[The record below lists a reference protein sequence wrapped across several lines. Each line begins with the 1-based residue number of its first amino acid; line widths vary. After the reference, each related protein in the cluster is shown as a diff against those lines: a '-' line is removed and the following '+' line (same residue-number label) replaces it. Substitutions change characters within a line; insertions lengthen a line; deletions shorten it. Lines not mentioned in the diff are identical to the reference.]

1 MRAHIIEDGKVTN
14 TVIVDFLDWTPNLID
29 ADLVGGGIGDSWDG
43 EKIIPAPV
51 EFKTVEAPVD
61 IRKIALNEAKEALD
75 STDTKTIVALKDILR
90 KIVFVIEKQ

>member
-1 MRAHIIEDGKVTN
+1 MRAHLIKGGKIIN
-14 TVIVDFLDWTPNLID
+14 TIIVDSLDFMPNLID
-29 ADLVGGGIGDSWDG
+29 AGIGGGIGDSWDG

-51 EFKTVEAPVD
+51 EFKTVEASVD